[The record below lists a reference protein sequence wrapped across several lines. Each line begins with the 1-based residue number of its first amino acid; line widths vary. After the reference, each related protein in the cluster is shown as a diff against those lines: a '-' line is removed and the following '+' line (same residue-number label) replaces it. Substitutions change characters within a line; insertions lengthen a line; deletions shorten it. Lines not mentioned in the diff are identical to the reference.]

1 MNVMLSKTF
10 FSQHPRAGEPTHFA
24 EKVKNGTKRHTCRSN
39 YEYWKDRIARLQ
51 ERSGVLSLR
60 QWSGKP
66 YEKGSVQER
75 IMDVP
80 ASMIEVQQLVMTRRR
95 CDDESEYVEIAPG
108 RYENRQGYEY
118 FAEVDGSPYNVDVI
132 AKNDGLTLADFK
144 DFFNP
149 VFDEYES
156 NVEVSKDGRKI
167 PPSETVLTFA
177 VIHFTTFRY

>member
-1 MNVMLSKTF
+1 
-10 FSQHPRAGEPTHFA
+10 
-24 EKVKNGTKRHTCRSN
+24 
-39 YEYWKDRIARLQ
+39 
-51 ERSGVLSLR
+51 
-60 QWSGKP
+60 
-66 YEKGSVQER
+66 
-75 IMDVP
+75 MDVP

-118 FAEVDGSPYNVDVI
+118 FAEVDGNPYNVDVI